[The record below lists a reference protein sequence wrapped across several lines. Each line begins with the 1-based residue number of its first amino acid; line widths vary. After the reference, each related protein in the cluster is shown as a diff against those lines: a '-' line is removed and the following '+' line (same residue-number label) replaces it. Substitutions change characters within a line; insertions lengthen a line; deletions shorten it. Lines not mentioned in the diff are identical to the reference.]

1 MQPEYDI
8 FIESRLK
15 VFNDLLISAYHY
27 AYHVPSFGSFYSY
40 EAAVNLPLGKPFLI
54 SNNEINGEL
63 NELYALHWIN
73 SISKIDHTQ

>member
-15 VFNDLLISAYHY
+15 IFSDLLIYT
-27 AYHVPSFGSFYSY
+27 YHVPSFGSFYSY
-40 EAAVNLPLGKPFLI
+40 EAAVNPPLGKPFLI

>member
-15 VFNDLLISAYHY
+15 VFNDLLIY